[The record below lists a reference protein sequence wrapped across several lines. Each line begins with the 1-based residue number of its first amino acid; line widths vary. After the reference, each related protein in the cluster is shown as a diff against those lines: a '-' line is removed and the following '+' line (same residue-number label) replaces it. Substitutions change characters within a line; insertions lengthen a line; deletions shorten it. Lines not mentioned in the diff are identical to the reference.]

1 MISIIHPSR
10 GRPHQSIATIRKW
23 IGRSG
28 AALDVIVSL
37 DNSDIELNK
46 YIGLYNS
53 LGFPLTVR
61 ANDNK
66 GAIEAINRAANI
78 AQGNILIVVSDDTD
92 CPLNW
97 GLRLLTA
104 IGDKKDFVLKTD
116 DGIQR
121 TMITMPIMDRIYFNR
136 DGYIYNPIYDHLF
149 ADKEF
154 SDVAYARKRVIKKMG
169 LKFPHKHYSRTGQA
183 PDEVHLKNELTY
195 EPGKRIYLERKK
207 IHFGL

>member
-1 MISIIHPSR
+1 M
-10 GRPHQSIATIRKW
+10 
-23 IGRSG
+23 SG
-28 AALDVIVSL
+28 GVELDVVISL
-37 DNSDIELNK
+37 DNSDLELNK
-46 YIGLYNS
+46 YILNYNS
-53 LGFPLTVR
+53 LNYPVTVR
-61 ANDNK
+61 VNVNK

-78 AQGNILIVVSDDTD
+78 AQGNILIVVSDDTA
-92 CPLNW
+92 CPVNW
-97 GLRLLTA
+97 GLRLLAA

-121 TMITMPIMDRIYFNR
+121 TMVTMPILDMAYLER

>member
-1 MISIIHPSR
+1 MISILHPSR
-10 GRPHQSIATIRKW
+10 GRPHQSFATIKKW
-23 IGRSG
+23 IVRSG
-28 AALDVIVSL
+28 VPLEVLLSTDK
-37 DNSDIELNK
+37 SDITEITYFDK
-46 YIGLYNS
+46 YNTLDYPFRWVQNEN
-53 LGFPLTVR
+53 R
-61 ANDNK
+61 N
-66 GAIEAINRAANI
+66 AIEAINRAANI
-78 AQGNILIVVSDDTD
+78 AHFNILIVVSDDTD

-97 GLRLLTA
+97 GLRLLAA

-121 TMITMPIMDRIYFNR
+121 TMITMPIMDRTYFNR

-169 LKFPHKHYSRTGQA
+169 LKFPHKHYSRTGQT

-195 EPGKRIYLERKK
+195 EPGKKLYLERKK